1 MTRETLP
8 VDAADRATPA
18 PAVAGAA
25 TAPASVPTQPV
36 RAMTQAHAPRGSR
49 ARWAIASLVT
59 ALVLVISTAG
69 FVMLSA
75 GAATSTLVD
84 YVPVGSIAY
93 LEVRLDAPGDQRQN
107 AANLL
112 AHFPGFADQ
121 STLGTKLDEALDELV
136 GRASGGT
143 QTFTGNIR
151 GWLGDS
157 LALVMTH
164 LPAHPTAGMS
174 AATLRPKSG
183 LMLVSV
189 RDPAAA
195 RAWAETTFGPA
206 TGSDTYG
213 GIPLGTVT
221 YRGSTVAYGVVSTV
235 LLVGD
240 PASVH
245 DAIDTKGA
253 ATFAD
258 SASFKAAAAA
268 VPGDRLAFG
277 YLDLRA
283 ITDAVEAAHPS
294 ASPATLGPDQI
305 PAWIA
310 VSVRAESESVSATV
324 VLPQTN
330 LAPVTA
336 NHSSVLATKLP
347 PTTVAAAEVH
357 DLATMLG
364 ILTTTLRDN
373 PQAQSGQDQIDQ
385 ALKALGGVDTLVGWM
400 GDTTVA
406 VIRTDGSFDLAGG
419 LVIQAKDADSAST
432 KLLQLKNLVSL
443 VGGSGGLTVS
453 DETYNGT
460 TITVIDA
467 GEVSRLTDQPLPGV
481 APGAHLQ
488 VAVAQ
493 QGDIVVA
500 GIGDAF
506 VKAVLDTRPGASLA
520 DRDAYQNAM
529 DRAGASNT
537 GQVFADLG
545 TVLDL
550 VASRMP
556 ADELKRYQSDIR
568 PYLLPFRA
576 FAASASAGD
585 PSRARFV
592 ITVK

>member
-1 MTRETLP
+1 MTNDTFPANPADRETP
-8 VDAADRATPA
+8 TA
-18 PAVAGAA
+18 AGAA
-25 TAPASVPTQPV
+25 TEPSALPTEPV
-36 RAMTQAHAPRGSR
+36 RAMTQARAPRGSR
-49 ARWAIASLVT
+49 ARWAIAFLVT
-59 ALVLVISTAG
+59 GLVLVTSTAG

-75 GAATSTLVD
+75 GAATSTLVG
-84 YVPVGSIAY
+84 YVPAGSVGY

-112 AHFPGFADQ
+112 SQFPGFADQ
-121 STLGTKLDEALDELV
+121 STLGMKLDEALDQLV

-143 QTFTGNIR
+143 QTFTGNVR

-157 LALVMTH
+157 LAVAMTH
-164 LPAHPTAGMS
+164 LPALAMTGTP
-174 AATLRPKSG
+174 RQQSG
-183 LMLVSV
+183 LLLVSV
-189 RDPAAA
+189 RDAAA
-195 RAWAETTFGPA
+195 AAAWAEMTFGPA
-206 TGSDTYG
+206 TGSETYG
-213 GIPLGTVT
+213 GVALRTVQHG
-221 YRGSTVAYGVVSTV
+221 GSAVAYGVVTNV

-240 PASVH
+240 PGSVH
-245 DAIDTKGA
+245 EAIDTKGKA
-253 ATFAD
+253 AFAD

-268 VPGDRLAFG
+268 VPGDRIAFG

-283 ITDAVEAAHPS
+283 VTDAAGAAHPS

-310 VSVRAESESVSATV
+310 VSVRAESESVSVTL

-336 NHSSVLATKLP
+336 NHMSVLATKLP
-347 PTTVAAAEVH
+347 PTTVAAAEIH
-357 DLATMLG
+357 DLASILG

-373 PQAQSGQDQIDQ
+373 AGAQSGQDQIDQ
-385 ALKALGGVDTLVGWM
+385 ALKALGGLDALVGWM
-400 GDTTVA
+400 GDTSVA
-406 VIRTDGSFDLAGG
+406 VIRTQGPFDMAAG
-419 LVIQAKDADSAST
+419 LVIQAKDADAAST

-443 VGGSGGLTVS
+443 VGGASGISIS

-467 GEVSRLTDQPLPGV
+467 GEVSRLTKQPLPGV

-493 QGDIVVA
+493 KGDIVIA
-500 GIGDAF
+500 GVGDAF

-520 DRDAYQNAM
+520 DRDIYRDAM
-529 DRAGASNT
+529 DQAGASNT
-537 GQVFADLG
+537 GQLFVDLA

-550 VASRMP
+550 VVSRMP
-556 ADELKRYQSDIR
+556 ADQLKRYQADLR
-568 PYLLPFRA
+568 PYLLPLRA

-585 PSRARFV
+585 PSRIRIV